1 VGKLFDEPAD
11 GFVVTMALWSGETLD
26 IAGYVGYLPSDQES
40 IYVVFRGAVNLV
52 NFKVVFNEELVDYRK
67 WPDCNCKVH
76 EGF

>member
-40 IYVVFRGAVNLV
+40 IYVVF
-52 NFKVVFNEELVDYRK
+52 
-67 WPDCNCKVH
+67 
-76 EGF
+76 